1 MLFAPFG
8 FKFSPTFAPFA
19 ALHVSTSSEFS
30 KAKFALE
37 FGGKSA
43 FFKCVKSTLPFI
55 KDASFAPRCSPF
67 KKPVRSPNSL
77 AFARG
82 FCEGEY
88 GIKRGFSPPPPLI
101 KRGLFG
107 LEKFSYALFALNS
120 ARGLWK
126 FAFGK
131 LGAFKFEF
139 DRFCALWSK
148 FCAKL
153 STFCGKISPLADKR
167 GFSANINAPSG
178 RVSECECRASSL
190 SAFSFALGF
199 LVFAWIILLSSLLI
213 TISFIFSPFI
223 LPMKILFSFFA
234 LFIMLGSSNT

>member
-1 MLFAPFG
+1 MRAVFAPFG

-19 ALHVSTSSEFS
+19 ALHVSTFSEFF

-67 KKPVRSPNSL
+67 KKPVRSSCPL

-82 FCEGEY
+82 FCEVEY
-88 GIKRGFSPPPPLI
+88 GMKRGFSPLPPLI
-101 KRGLFG
+101 KACGLFG

-131 LGAFKFEF
+131 FGAFKFVFDKSPLKFGALKFAF

-153 STFCGKISPLADKR
+153 SAFCGKISPLIGDER
-167 GFSANINAPSG
+167 
-178 RVSECECRASSL
+178 L
-190 SAFSFALGF
+190 
-199 LVFAWIILLSSLLI
+199 
-213 TISFIFSPFI
+213 
-223 LPMKILFSFFA
+223 
-234 LFIMLGSSNT
+234 

>member
-1 MLFAPFG
+1 M
-8 FKFSPTFAPFA
+8 
-19 ALHVSTSSEFS
+19 
-30 KAKFALE
+30 
-37 FGGKSA
+37 
-43 FFKCVKSTLPFI
+43 
-55 KDASFAPRCSPF
+55 
-67 KKPVRSPNSL
+67 RSCNSL

-82 FCEGEY
+82 FCEVEY
-88 GIKRGFSPPPPLI
+88 GIKRGFSPLPPLI
-101 KRGLFG
+101 KACGLFG

-126 FAFGK
+126 FAFDKFDAFKFAFGK
-131 LGAFKFEF
+131 SPLKFGALKFEF

-153 STFCGKISPLADKR
+153 SAFCGKISPLADKR

-190 SAFSFALGF
+190 SAFSFAFGF

-223 LPMKILFSFFA
+223 LPIKILFSFFA
-234 LFIMLGSSNT
+234 LLIMLGSSST